1 MDILIVDDH
10 QLFLEGISLL
20 LKKLDNNVRIHNCN
34 SSQSVLTLV
43 SSKSAF
49 DLIILDIG
57 IPDIDGLTLF
67 NMLRKKGILAP
78 VVFVS
83 ATENIKTIS
92 NAIYLGASGVIPKQ
106 CNSKTLL
113 DGLQS
118 VLDGEVYIHED
129 FAPHVEQELDN
140 IAKSRINGS
149 KLTTRQYEVL
159 RMMSNGSSNKDIAR
173 LLCISEATVKT
184 HISIIFQSLNAANR
198 LECVRKAES
207 MGLIDVIN

>member
-10 QLFLEGISLL
+10 QLFLEGFSLL
-20 LKKLDNNVRIHNCN
+20 LKKLDSNVSIHNCN
-34 SSQSVLTLV
+34 SSQSVLTLI
-43 SSKSAF
+43 SNRSAF

-57 IPDIDGLTLF
+57 MPDIDGLTLF
-67 NMLRKKGILAP
+67 NMLRKQGILAP

-106 CNSKTLL
+106 CDSKTLL
-113 DGLQS
+113 DGLGK

-129 FAPHVEQELDN
+129 FVPHVEHELDN
-140 IAKSRINGS
+140 ISRSKSNGT
-149 KLTTRQYEVL
+149 KLTTRQLEVL

-173 LLCISEATVKT
+173 LLSISEATVKT
-184 HISIIFQSLNAANR
+184 HISIIFQSLDAGNR

-207 MGLIDVIN
+207 MGLIDVKM